1 MSLIPAW
8 SLSST
13 RVALSI
19 PSIGKWARENE
30 EAKFLIVDAPF
41 ASFRRMPQRRSEPLE
56 KNSSRHLARPK
67 PQHMLGRHLRVDK
80 MKPPPLQSLNQRGE
94 GYLGAIRF
102 VMEHRFAKE
111 CFTQRN
117 AVKPAGQFA
126 VDPAFHRVGKPQTMK
141 LDVCFLHLRCD
152 PSAAL
157 SFPWDRSAGAN
168 HFFKSAV
175 KSNPED
181 FFLNGFAHAP
191 RELEVFK
198 LQNQARIRRPPKN
211 WLLVR
216 IPGE

>member
-1 MSLIPAW
+1 
-8 SLSST
+8 
-13 RVALSI
+13 
-19 PSIGKWARENE
+19 
-30 EAKFLIVDAPF
+30 
-41 ASFRRMPQRRSEPLE
+41 
-56 KNSSRHLARPK
+56 
-67 PQHMLGRHLRVDK
+67 
-80 MKPPPLQSLNQRGE
+80 
-94 GYLGAIRF
+94 
-102 VMEHRFAKE
+102 
-111 CFTQRN
+111 
-117 AVKPAGQFA
+117 
-126 VDPAFHRVGKPQTMK
+126 MK

-216 IPGE
+216 IPGENPQTISLQKPLTGEIAADGEKAARIGIFGRGENQFFYQPIDRHGNNNADSKPIARLFHAGNRRLQTRIAEPMLRYSERLETSCLSALTTSPSM